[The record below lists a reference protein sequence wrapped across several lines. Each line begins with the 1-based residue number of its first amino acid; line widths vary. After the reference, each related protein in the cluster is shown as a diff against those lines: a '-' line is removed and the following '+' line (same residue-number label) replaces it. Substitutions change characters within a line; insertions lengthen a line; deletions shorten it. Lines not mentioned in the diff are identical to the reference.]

1 MKRDLK
7 FEIQYLLSLTLVIFG
22 LLSAG
27 KISKS
32 INNWIGLLMV
42 LILAIYFSIFNIMY
56 AFGQSVPFKV
66 NFIEKMNRWANPIL
80 LLLSACFAYFVGHTI
95 LAVGYD
101 NLLIGA
107 DFTSG
112 TWQMV
117 IKYGFPILPVG
128 LMTGIL
134 NLFVVGPLNRYSDVN
149 IKVIPS
155 SIRVFHRAE
164 ETRPLTIKIENDSEH
179 DIPWQ
184 LRLDIPDDITFHSE
198 GEIHRDSF
206 EKDGELSPGRA
217 FRKTFQLSHSAT
229 VRRSDLIEINIEFEN
244 ASRREEVE
252 LQLEN

>member
-1 MKRDLK
+1 
-7 FEIQYLLSLTLVIFG
+7 
-22 LLSAG
+22 
-27 KISKS
+27 
-32 INNWIGLLMV
+32 
-42 LILAIYFSIFNIMY
+42 
-56 AFGQSVPFKV
+56 
-66 NFIEKMNRWANPIL
+66 
-80 LLLSACFAYFVGHTI
+80 
-95 LAVGYD
+95 
-101 NLLIGA
+101 
-107 DFTSG
+107 
-112 TWQMV
+112 
-117 IKYGFPILPVG
+117 
-128 LMTGIL
+128 MTGIL